1 MTLEFYNL
9 FIGTLG
15 LIAIGLILII
25 LISNLL
31 KDSELSKGFLKF
43 IQKHSLKL
51 IALFTLAP
59 IIGSLTYSDYF
70 GLTPCK
76 LCWYQRI
83 FMYPMFFLALVGLKI
98 KDKNTTKY
106 TITLATL
113 GSLVSI
119 YQLYLQFFAEG
130 YDNCSIVGQNASCSK
145 IWIKVFDFMTIPS
158 MALIC
163 FILVILISLNDI
175 RSKK

>member
-1 MTLEFYNL
+1 MTIEFYNL
-9 FIGTLG
+9 VIGTLG
-15 LIAIGLILII
+15 LLAIGLILMIF
-25 LISNLL
+25 ISNLL
-31 KDSELSKGFLKF
+31 KDSNISKVLLKF
-43 IQKHSLKL
+43 IKKNALKL

-83 FMYPMFFLALVGLKI
+83 FMYPMFFIALIGLKI

-106 TITLATL
+106 TLALATL
-113 GSLVSI
+113 GSLISL
-119 YQLYLQFFAEG
+119 YQLYLQFFVKG
-130 YDNCSIVGQNASCSK
+130 YDNCSVVGQNASCSK

-175 RSKK
+175 KFKK

>member
-1 MTLEFYNL
+1 MTIEFYNL
-9 FIGTLG
+9 VIGTLG
-15 LIAIGLILII
+15 LLAIGLILMIF
-25 LISNLL
+25 ISNLL
-31 KDSELSKGFLKF
+31 KDSNISKVLLKF
-43 IQKHSLKL
+43 IKKNALKL

-83 FMYPMFFLALVGLKI
+83 FMYPMFFIALIGLKI

-106 TITLATL
+106 TLALATL
-113 GSLVSI
+113 GSLISL
-119 YQLYLQFFAEG
+119 YQLYLQFFVKS
-130 YDNCSIVGQNASCSK
+130 YDNCSVVGQNASCSK

-175 RSKK
+175 KFKK